1 MLFRSVDSPARLSLQ
16 TMSEDI
22 INYISTSLTSPE
34 IPAFFSAEDAD
45 SLPGAASTVKVE
57 GAYYVW
63 EWRELEE
70 ILGSEDV
77 KLFARHYGAEL
88 SGNVDARH
96 DVQGELLGKVR
107 DTRLGGA
114 NLNLTSRMPERA
126 RSSVQRGGIGGAC
139 RYLGGEG
146 GERPRRLP
154 REAHGAPRGAPPE
167 TASRRQGRDQ
177 LERARTF
184 GPRPRPHVPPS
195 VVDRKSVV

>member
-1 MLFRSVDSPARLSLQ
+1 MLYDQAQLLTSALTAALLHPVDSPARLSLQ

-22 INYISTSLTSPE
+22 INYLSTSLTSPE

-45 SLPGAASTVKVE
+45 SLPDAASTVKTVKVE

-107 DTRLGGA
+107 ETRQIG
-114 NLNLTSRMPERA
+114 RA
-126 RSSVQRGGIGGAC
+126 
-139 RYLGGEG
+139 
-146 GERPRRLP
+146 
-154 REAHGAPRGAPPE
+154 
-167 TASRRQGRDQ
+167 
-177 LERARTF
+177 
-184 GPRPRPHVPPS
+184 HV
-195 VVDRKSVV
+195 